1 MPLTNGESLRPM
13 DEQLTV
19 FRRRKLM
26 FGYRSTLVLVA
37 ALCLVPMVTHAQ
49 AAQTTMQQT
58 VSRTPTGDA
67 KPAAT
72 KPEKSVPE
80 DEKRGMQMLQMAE
93 ADAGGLEGGM
103 RAWALW
109 QVARGYERSDPKKA
123 LELLES
129 ALRASNTI
137 ENDKLETR
145 TRLQEQILKTMVPL
159 APERADELLLTVDP
173 GAREKVLSSLLSYYE
188 KKKNLRR
195 ALEVIYR
202 IGAEKEIPYDAAMRI
217 MEKMT
222 PEQSGEMLQLFT
234 VSLASYRDHPEAH
247 TTMMDGG
254 GFSDMIVHYWQRL
267 PKELVRQAID
277 EVLKQAD
284 PANQKDKDK
293 QTVAMA
299 SGKGSVTFASMYE
312 FRLFQLVPVLRA
324 IDETAAEDYL
334 KKYREVAAMLGKYPD
349 GTSSLSPP
357 SGSGDDKQSGVGMSF
372 SVSGGPND
380 MAQKMQEMAKAQKLV
395 GDAEAGHAQ
404 DAMANAPTISDPG
417 LRAMCYEG
425 IARVTWKK
433 DSSVAHSALGKMLD
447 TAEKMTPDEQLRFLK
462 AATDLYV
469 QMGEIENAKAAI
481 EKGMGVA
488 AKSYAADANADDP
501 NKALKAYWP
510 ATDAYRGLLNQ
521 AAGISPLWTMTLLKE
536 LPDPEVRVAAETALA
551 GRWLNVP
558 LGASIIMTERK
569 DNNKIMMSFGDDE

>member
-1 MPLTNGESLRPM
+1 M
-13 DEQLTV
+13 
-19 FRRRKLM
+19 FRRGR
-26 FGYRSTLVLVA
+26 TLVFLT
-37 ALCLVPMVTHAQ
+37 ALWLIPILSRAQ
-49 AAQTTMQQT
+49 AQTTMQQT
-58 VSRTPTGDA
+58 VSRSSSGDA
-67 KPAAT
+67 KTAAT
-72 KPEKSVPE
+72 AKAEKGSSG
-80 DEKRGMQMLQMAE
+80 DEERGLQMLQMAE
-93 ADAGGLEGGM
+93 AEAGGLEGGM

-109 QVARGYERSDPKKA
+109 QVGRGYEKSDKKKS

-137 ENDKLETR
+137 ENDKLDTR
-145 TRLQEQILKTMVPL
+145 TRLQEQILNTMVPL
-159 APERADELLLTVDP
+159 APERVDELLLTVDP
-173 GAREKVLSSLLSYYE
+173 AAREKVLSSLLSYYE
-188 KKKNLRR
+188 KNKNMRR

-234 VSLASYRDHPEAH
+234 VSLASYRDHPDAH
-247 TTMMDGG
+247 VSMMDGG
-254 GFSDMIVHYWQRL
+254 GFCEMIVHYWQRF
-267 PKELVRQAID
+267 PKELVRQGID

-312 FRLFQLVPVLRA
+312 FRLFQLLPVLRA
-324 IDETAAEDYL
+324 IDENAAEEYL
-334 KKYREVAAMLGKYPD
+334 KKYREVATMLGKYPD

-357 SGSGDDKQSGVGMSF
+357 SGSGDEKQSGAGMSF

-433 DSSVAHSALGKMLD
+433 DSSVAHSALDKMLD
-447 TAEKMTPDEQLRFLK
+447 TAEKMKPDEQLRFLK
-462 AATDLYV
+462 AATGLYV
-469 QMGEIENAKAAI
+469 QMGEVENAKATI

-488 AKSYAADANADDP
+488 AKSYASDANADDP

-536 LPDPEVRVAAETALA
+536 ISDPEVKVASETALA

-569 DNNKIMMSFGDDE
+569 GNNQIMMSLDNDE